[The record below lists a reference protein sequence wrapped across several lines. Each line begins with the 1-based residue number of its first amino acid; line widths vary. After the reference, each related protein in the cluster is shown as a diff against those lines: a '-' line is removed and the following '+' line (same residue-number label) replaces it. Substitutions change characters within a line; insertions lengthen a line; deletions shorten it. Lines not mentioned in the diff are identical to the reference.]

1 MESPVIEFGIF
12 DHVDRSA
19 VTTTEHYDNRL
30 RLAEDYDAGGFRTY
44 HVAEHHGTPFGL
56 APSPG
61 MLLAAVAQ
69 RTQRLRIGPLVYLLP
84 FYHPLRL
91 YEEICML
98 DQMSHGRFELGV
110 GRGISPHEMRVYGVD
125 PAEAPER
132 YQESLEILMLAFAS
146 DQLTYKGKFHS
157 FHDVTLPLKPVQ
169 KPHPPLWYGALRPD
183 TADWAAR
190 RAVNLVCGNGPAHEV
205 RAITDRYRAVW
216 AELGQAPATI
226 PKLGM
231 QKQLVVAETD
241 AEAERLAQRAFRSF
255 RDSFRY
261 LWVRNEDPLADH
273 LLPEDFALV
282 EQHGEALAGSPD
294 KVRRVLVEQAR
305 EAGVNY
311 FVCRFAFGDLTLTET
326 RRSLNLFIREVMP
339 ALREIAPPA

>member
-1 MESPVIEFGIF
+1 MIEFGIF
-12 DHVDRSA
+12 DHLDRSA
-19 VTTTEHYDNRL
+19 VPTGEHYAARL
-30 RLAEDYDAGGFRTY
+30 RLAEDYDAAGFHTY

-98 DQMSHGRFELGV
+98 DQFSNGRFDLGI
-110 GRGISPHEMRVYGVD
+110 GKGISPHELRVYGID

-132 YQESLEILMLAFAS
+132 YQETLEILMLAFAS
-146 DQLTYKGKFHS
+146 EHLTYQGRFHS
-157 FHDVTLPLKPVQ
+157 FEDVTLPIKPVQ
-169 KPHPPLWYGALRPD
+169 QPHPPLWYGALRPD

-190 RAVNLVCGNGPAHEV
+190 RSVNLVCGNGPPAEV
-205 RAITDRYRAVW
+205 RAITDRYRAIW
-216 AELGQAPATI
+216 SQLGQPAAAI

-231 QKQLVVAETD
+231 QKQLLLADTD
-241 AEAERLAQRAFRSF
+241 EAAERVARRAFRSF

-261 LWVRNEDPLADH
+261 LWARNADPLADH
-273 LLPEDFALV
+273 LLPEDFAHV
-282 EQHGEALAGSPD
+282 EQHGQALAGSPE
-294 KVRRVLVEQAR
+294 KVRRVLLEQAR
-305 EAGVNY
+305 AAGVNY
-311 FVCRFAFGDLTLTET
+311 FVCRFAWGDLTLAEIEH
-326 RRSLNLFIREVMP
+326 SLSLFVREVMP
-339 ALREIAPPA
+339 TLSELAPPA

>member
-1 MESPVIEFGIF
+1 VIEFGIF

-19 VTTTEHYDNRL
+19 VSTAEHYENRL
-30 RLAEDYDAGGFRTY
+30 RLAQDYDEAGFRTY

-69 RTQRLRIGPLVYLLP
+69 RTRRLRIGPLVYLLP

-98 DQMSHGRFELGV
+98 DQMSGGRFELGV
-110 GRGISPHEMRVYGVD
+110 GKGISPHELRVYGVD

-146 DQLTYKGKFHS
+146 DQLTYKGRFHS
-157 FHDVTLPLKPVQ
+157 FNDVTLPLKPVQ
-169 KPHPPLWYGALRPD
+169 RPHPPLWYGALRPD

-190 RAVNLVCGNGPAHEV
+190 RGVNLVCGNGPPNEV
-205 RAITDRYRAVW
+205 RAIADRYRAVW
-216 AELGQAPATI
+216 AELGQPSASI
-226 PKLGM
+226 PRIGM
-231 QKQLVVAETD
+231 QRQLLLAATD
-241 AEAERLAQRAFRSF
+241 TEAERLARRAFRSF

-261 LWVRNEDPLADH
+261 LWVRHDDPLADH

-282 EQHGEALAGSPD
+282 EQHGEALAGSPE
-294 KVRRVLVEQAR
+294 KVRRILVEQAR
-305 EAGVNY
+305 AAGVNY
-311 FVCRFAFGDLTLTET
+311 FVCRFAWGDLTLPEVQ
-326 RRSLNLFIREVMP
+326 RSLQLFVREVMP
-339 ALREIAPPA
+339 ALREIVSPA